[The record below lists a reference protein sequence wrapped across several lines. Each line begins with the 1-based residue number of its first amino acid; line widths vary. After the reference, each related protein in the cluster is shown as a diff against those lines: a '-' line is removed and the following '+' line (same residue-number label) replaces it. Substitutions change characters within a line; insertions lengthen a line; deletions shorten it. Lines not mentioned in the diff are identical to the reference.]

1 VRSVANAEASEM
13 NGNRFDSAALGK
25 TIVEGIPVNAMPPT
39 EQAPGSI
46 PSGQHELL
54 LHGSQSMWP
63 AQAAGMVFAAAA
75 DA

>member
-1 VRSVANAEASEM
+1 M
-13 NGNRFDSAALGK
+13 NGSRFDGAALGK
-25 TIVEGIPVNAMPPT
+25 TIAEGIPVNAMPPAK
-39 EQAPGSI
+39 QAPGSI

-54 LHGSQSMWP
+54 PQGSQSMWP